1 MTLIHPNATIDPKA
15 EIGEGV
21 EIGPYS
27 VIDKGVSIGGGTK
40 IGPHVV
46 VREGTEIG
54 KGCHIFQFA
63 SIGEAPQ
70 FFGYKGEKTFL
81 RIGDRNI
88 IREFVTLHRGTVK
101 GGGRTVIGNDNFLM
115 AYCHVAHDCKIGN
128 QVVMANGS
136 TLAGHILIEDY
147 AIIGG
152 LVAIHQFCR
161 VGAFAII
168 GGVSGVLLDIPPY
181 TKAQG
186 VRARLYG
193 LNTVGL
199 KRANFSEETL
209 RALKKAYRI
218 VFRSGLTM
226 EKAIK
231 TLAEDEISQI
241 PEVQHFLQF
250 MQGSKRG
257 MSR

>member
-1 MTLIHPNATIDPKA
+1 MIHPTVIIDPKA
-15 EIGEGV
+15 RIAEGV

-27 VIDKGVSIGGGTK
+27 VIEKDVLIGKGTK

-46 VREGTEIG
+46 IREGTEIG
-54 KGCHIFQFA
+54 KGCQISQFA

-70 FFGYKGEKTFL
+70 SVGYKGEKTFL
-81 RIGDRNI
+81 KIGDHNI

-101 GGGRTVIGNDNFLM
+101 GGGKTVIGNENFIM
-115 AYCHVAHDCKIGN
+115 AYSHVAHDCQIGN
-128 QVVMANGS
+128 QVVMANGA
-136 TLAGHILIEDY
+136 TLAGHILIEDF

-152 LVAIHQFCR
+152 LSAIHQFCR
-161 VGAFAII
+161 VGTYAII
-168 GGVSGVLLDIPPY
+168 GGLSGVLMDIPPY

-186 VRARLYG
+186 DRARLFG

-199 KRANFSEETL
+199 KRANFSEGTL
-209 RALKKAYRI
+209 KALKKAYRI
-218 VFRSGLTM
+218 IFRSGLTL

-231 TLAEDEISQI
+231 QVGEDEISQR

-257 MSR
+257 ISR

>member
-1 MTLIHPNATIDPKA
+1 MIHPTAIIDPKA
-15 EIGEGV
+15 EIGEEV

-27 VIDKGVSIGGGTK
+27 VIERDVFIDEGTK

-46 VREGTEIG
+46 IRHGTHIG
-54 KGCHIFQFA
+54 KRCQISQFA

-70 FFGYKGEKTFL
+70 YSGYKGERTFL
-81 RIGDRNI
+81 RIGDRNV

-101 GGGRTVIGNDNFLM
+101 GGGRTVIGNENFIM
-115 AYCHVAHDCKIGN
+115 AYSHVAHDCQIGN
-128 QVVMANGS
+128 QVVMANGA
-136 TLAGHILIEDY
+136 TLAGHILIEDF

-152 LVAIHQFCR
+152 LTAIHQFCR
-161 VGAFAII
+161 VGAYAII
-168 GGVSGVLLDIPPY
+168 GGVSGVLMDIPPY

-186 VRARLYG
+186 DRAKLFG

-209 RALKKAYRI
+209 RALKKTYRI
-218 VFRSGLTM
+218 IFRSGLTL
-226 EKAIK
+226 EKAMK
-231 TLAEDEISQI
+231 QVREDEIAQT

-250 MQGSKRG
+250 IQGSKRG
-257 MSR
+257 ISR